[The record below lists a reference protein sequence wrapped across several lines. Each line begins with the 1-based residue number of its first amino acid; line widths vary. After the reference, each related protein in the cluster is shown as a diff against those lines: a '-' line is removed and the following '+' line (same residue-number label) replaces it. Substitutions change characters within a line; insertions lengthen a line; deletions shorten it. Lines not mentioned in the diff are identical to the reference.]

1 MFFVFGVQDSVIH
14 LGSESQLKILCET
27 IKGQS
32 IFDKLSQP
40 KNKFPSL
47 HIVKDKVRLI
57 FDNRI

>member
-32 IFDKLSQP
+32 IFDKLS
-40 KNKFPSL
+40 KTSFPHCIL
-47 HIVKDKVRLI
+47 LDKVRLI